1 MTDIKCYVREC
12 KYYKDFK
19 CTSADI
25 SIDRDSKCWSF
36 ELSDE
41 ARKQLVN
48 FGEESETGSEDV

>member
-19 CTSADI
+19 CTRTDI
-25 SIDRDSKCWSF
+25 SIDRDCECLTY

-41 ARKQLVN
+41 ARKELAN
-48 FGEESETGSEDV
+48 FGKESEDT